1 MPRDPADS
9 PLGETLLRAALWLL
23 LGGWVGSWVFFAT
36 VIARI
41 AFQVLPS
48 TELAGR
54 IVAPALAALHVYGV
68 VAGLLVAAVAWRL
81 RRARKLLVLPLILA
95 AFCSY
100 SQLAIT
106 GEMEQIRPRVFGPAG
121 DEISAA
127 RYRELHGRSMAI
139 FSAVALGA
147 IALVFLHA
155 RSDALE
161 RRSEA
166 GQRKT

>member
-36 VIARI
+36 VIART

-54 IVAPALAALHVYGV
+54 IVAPALAALHVYGA
-68 VAGLLVAAVAWRL
+68 VAGLLVAAVAWKL
-81 RRARKLLVLPLILA
+81 RRARSLLVLPLILA

-106 GEMEQIRPRVFGPAG
+106 GEMEQIRPQVFGPAG
-121 DEISAA
+121 DEASAA
-127 RYRELHGRSMAI
+127 RYRVLHGRSMAI

-155 RSDALE
+155 RSDTAE
-161 RRSEA
+161 RRAEP